1 MGHDSYRAMP
11 ADTKSLIGMAA
22 AKMKK
27 QKKELRDGARNDLDP
42 FELVLRDV
50 IADLT
55 KGEQINAVPK

>member
-1 MGHDSYRAMP
+1 
-11 ADTKSLIGMAA
+11 MAA